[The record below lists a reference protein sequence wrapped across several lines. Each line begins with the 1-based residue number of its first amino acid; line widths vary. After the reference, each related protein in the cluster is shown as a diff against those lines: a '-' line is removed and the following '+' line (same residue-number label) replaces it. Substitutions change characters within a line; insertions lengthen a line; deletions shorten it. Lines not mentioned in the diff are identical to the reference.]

1 MNFTQ
6 EQRYEIIE
14 KIIKEGKGIEE
25 ILKMSLEILMKAERE
40 GHNLTSKDMSNG
52 YRYRKTYGRGRM
64 LELKVPRTRNGNFY
78 PVILGLLR
86 DQEEEAKQIAFRLY
100 GAGLTT
106 EQVGELFGEIY
117 GERYRKSQVSRMF
130 EYAREEVS
138 AWMKRE
144 LEEYYPIIYIDA
156 TFINTGRTDSV
167 SKEAY
172 YSILGVKQDTSREV
186 LSVANNPTE
195 SSSFWSDIFNGL
207 KNRGVKETG
216 LVVTDGLRGIEN
228 VINKHYKEAE
238 IQLCTVHLQRE
249 CQKYI
254 KPKHKAEMA
263 MDLKEVF
270 SCDDKN
276 DMKAAGMERWK
287 EFCKKWKEYYP
298 VFGNKMNNERNV
310 YYFTYL
316 DYHYKIRSM
325 IYTTNW
331 IERLN
336 RDYKRTTK
344 MRGALPNPESTI
356 LLLGHVAMTRKSYEY
371 KIPLFKMEDKKFRWE
386 E

>member
-1 MNFTQ
+1 MNYTQ

-25 ILKMSLEILMKAERE
+25 ILEISLEILMKAEKE
-40 GHNLTSKDMSNG
+40 GHNATSKDMSNG

-86 DQEEEAKQIAFRLY
+86 DLEEEAKQIAFRLY

-117 GERYRKSQVSRMF
+117 GESYCKSQVSRMF

-156 TFINTGRTDSV
+156 TFINTRRIDSV

-195 SSSFWSDIFNGL
+195 SSSFWSDIFNDL
-207 KNRGVKETG
+207 KNRGVKEMG
-216 LVVTDGLRGIEN
+216 LVVTDGLRGMEN

-238 IQLCTVHLQRE
+238 IQLCTVT
-249 CQKYI
+249 
-254 KPKHKAEMA
+254 
-263 MDLKEVF
+263 
-270 SCDDKN
+270 
-276 DMKAAGMERWK
+276 
-287 EFCKKWKEYYP
+287 
-298 VFGNKMNNERNV
+298 
-310 YYFTYL
+310 FTKRMS
-316 DYHYKIRSM
+316 KIRQ
-325 IYTTNW
+325 TQAQG
-331 IERLN
+331 
-336 RDYKRTTK
+336 RDGN
-344 MRGALPNPESTI
+344 GAQGSIQL
-356 LLLGHVAMTRKSYEY
+356 R
-371 KIPLFKMEDKKFRWE
+371 
-386 E
+386 

>member
-40 GHNLTSKDMSNG
+40 GHNATSKDMSNG

-117 GERYRKSQVSRMF
+117 GESYSKSQVSRMF

-156 TFINTGRTDSV
+156 TFINTRRIDSV

-186 LSVANNPTE
+186 LSVVNNPTE
-195 SSSFWSDIFNGL
+195 SSFFWSDIFNDL
-207 KNRGVKETG
+207 KNRGVKEIG

-276 DMKAAGMERWK
+276 DTKAAGMERWK

-316 DYHYKIRSM
+316 EYNYKIRSD
-325 IYTTNW
+325 IHNQLDR
-331 IERLN
+331 E
-336 RDYKRTTK
+336 TK
-344 MRGALPNPESTI
+344 QGL
-356 LLLGHVAMTRKSYEY
+356 
-371 KIPLFKMEDKKFRWE
+371 
-386 E
+386 